1 MTPDSLPE
9 SLPESLPDGLP
20 DSLRALPGLPN
31 LQGKRGLVV
40 GIAND
45 RSIAWGC
52 ARAFRAFGADDL
64 AITYQ
69 TDKARPYVA
78 PLADALG
85 AGICRALDVR
95 DDAEI
100 DALFGEI
107 AIRWG
112 RLDFV
117 VHSIAFAP
125 RDDLQGRVT
134 DCSRAGFLAA
144 MDISCHS
151 FLRLAKRAEPLM
163 TDGGALFAMS
173 YLGAERVV
181 ENYNLMGPVKA
192 ALEACVRALAVE
204 LGDQGIRVHAISPGP
219 MPTRAASGLAG
230 FDGLMAR
237 AGDATPG
244 GRLAGVDDVGA
255 ICAFLATDAAHMM
268 TGETLYIDGG
278 LNIRAPV

>member
-1 MTPDSLPE
+1 MTPDSLPD
-9 SLPESLPDGLP
+9 SFPESLPGSLP
-20 DSLRALPGLPN
+20 GSLRARPGLPN

-40 GIAND
+40 GVANEH
-45 RSIAWGC
+45 SIAWGC
-52 ARAFRAFGADDL
+52 ARAFKAFGADDL
-64 AITYQ
+64 AVTWQ
-69 TDKARPYVA
+69 SEKARPYVA
-78 PLADALG
+78 PLADDLG

-95 DDAEI
+95 DDAQME
-100 DALFGEI
+100 ALFEDI
-107 AIRWG
+107 AIQWG

-134 DCSRAGFLAA
+134 DCSRDGFLAA

-151 FLRLAKRAEPLM
+151 FLRLARRAEPLM

-192 ALEACVRALAVE
+192 ALEASVRALAME
-204 LGDQGIRVHAISPGP
+204 LGDKGIRVHAVSPGP
-219 MPTRAASGLAG
+219 MPTRAASGLAE
-230 FDGLMAR
+230 FDSLIAR
-237 AGDATPG
+237 AGNATPG
-244 GRLAGVDDVGA
+244 GRLAAIEDVGA

-278 LNIRAPV
+278 LNVRAPV

>member
-9 SLPESLPDGLP
+9 SLPGSLP
-20 DSLRALPGLPN
+20 DSLGVRPGLPPLPD

-40 GIAND
+40 GVAND
-45 RSIAWGC
+45 CSIAWGC
-52 ARAFRAFGADDL
+52 ARAFKAFGADDL
-64 AITYQ
+64 AVTWQ
-69 TDKARPYVA
+69 REKARPYVA

-95 DDAEI
+95 DDAEM
-100 DALFGEI
+100 DALFEDI

-151 FLRLAKRAEPLM
+151 FLRLARRAEPLM
-163 TDGGALFAMS
+163 TDGGAIFAMS

-192 ALEACVRALAVE
+192 ALEACVRALAME
-204 LGDQGIRVHAISPGP
+204 LGDQGIRVHAVSPGP
-219 MPTRAASGLAG
+219 MPIRAASGLAG
-230 FDGLMAR
+230 FDGLVAR
-237 AGDATPG
+237 AQQATPCR
-244 GRLAGVDDVGA
+244 RLAGIDDVGA
-255 ICAFLATDAAHMM
+255 MCAFLATDAAHMI

-278 LNIRAPV
+278 LNVRAPV

>member
-1 MTPDSLPE
+1 MTPE
-9 SLPESLPDGLP
+9 NTAGQRGLP
-20 DSLRALPGLPN
+20 PLPN

-40 GIAND
+40 GIANEN
-45 RSIAWGC
+45 SIAWGC

-64 AITYQ
+64 AVTWQ
-69 TDKARPYVA
+69 SEKARPYVA

-85 AGICRALDVR
+85 AGIVMPLDVR
-95 DDAEI
+95 DDAEM
-100 DALFGEI
+100 DALFEEI
-107 AIRWG
+107 VIRWG

-117 VHSIAFAP
+117 VHAIAFAP

-151 FLRLAKRAEPLM
+151 FLRLARRAEPLM
-163 TDGGALFAMS
+163 TDGGAIFAMS

-192 ALEACVRALAVE
+192 ALEACVRALAME
-204 LGDQGIRVHAISPGP
+204 LGDQGIRVHAVSPGP

-230 FDGLMAR
+230 FDGLVAR
-237 AGDATPG
+237 AQQATPG
-244 GRLAGVDDVGA
+244 RRLAGIDDVGA
-255 ICAFLATDAAHMM
+255 MCAFLATDAAHMI

-278 LNIRAPV
+278 LNVRAPV